1 MQSFEINAESR
12 TDVGKGASR
21 RLRRAGRV
29 PGILYG
35 SGTDVTMV
43 SFSHDDLVTRLD
55 YEAFFS
61 HILTVKVDG
70 KSESVVLK
78 DLQRHPYKRIIIHV
92 DFQRV
97 RENEAL
103 TMRVPLHFMNEEK
116 CPGVKTEGGVISH
129 VMTEVEVTC
138 LPRDLPEYIE
148 VEMGGLHL
156 NDTIHLGELKL
167 PEGVTL
173 TALEHEGDP
182 EQPVV
187 NVHMPRVET
196 EETEEEAEAAEAA
209 DAGEEAEKGE
219 KAEAEDKSG
228 KEEDED

>member
-1 MQSFEINAESR
+1 MQSLELTAEPR

-61 HILTVKVDG
+61 HILTVKIG
-70 KSESVVLK
+70 SKNESVVLK

-103 TMRVPLHFMNEEK
+103 TMRVPLHFMNEET

-148 VEMGGLHL
+148 VDVGNLHM
-156 NDTIHLGELKL
+156 NETIHLGELTL

-187 NVHMPRVET
+187 NVHAPRVET
-196 EETEEEAEAAEAA
+196 EEAEEEGEDEEAEEAS
-209 DAGEEAEKGE
+209 GKAEKD
-219 KAEAEDKSG
+219 EDKSG

>member
-1 MQSFEINAESR
+1 MQSFEINAEPR

-21 RLRRAGRV
+21 RLRHAGRV

-43 SFSHDDLVTRLD
+43 SFNHDDLVTRLD

-70 KSESVVLK
+70 RSESVVLK

-103 TMRVPLHFMNEEK
+103 TMRVPLHFMNEDK

-138 LPRDLPEYIE
+138 LPKDLPEYIE
-148 VEMGGLHL
+148 VDMSDMHL
-156 NDTIHLGELKL
+156 NDTIHLGELTL
-167 PEGVTL
+167 PEGVIL

-187 NVHMPRVET
+187 NVHMRRVEV
-196 EETEEEAEAAEAA
+196 EESEEEEEAAEAVEA
-209 DAGEEAEKGE
+209 AEKGE
-219 KAEAEDKSG
+219 KVEAEDKSG
-228 KEEDED
+228 KQEDED